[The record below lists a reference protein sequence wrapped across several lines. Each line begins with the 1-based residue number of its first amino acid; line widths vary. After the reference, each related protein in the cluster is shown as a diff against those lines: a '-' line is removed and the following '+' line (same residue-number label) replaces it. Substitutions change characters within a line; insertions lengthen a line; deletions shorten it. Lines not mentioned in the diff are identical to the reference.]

1 MGKTSKL
8 PVFLN
13 RAAHPVDLGITT
25 DSLVEGIDHDHLNIY
40 IKHATKITIN
50 LKHGEF

>member
-1 MGKTSKL
+1 VGKTSKL

-25 DSLVEGIDHDHLNIY
+25 DSLVEGINHDHLNIK
-40 IKHATKITIN
+40 IMHATKPTIY
-50 LKHGEF
+50 LKYFQE